1 MSKFL
6 KKNSNEKQVS
16 SNFQKKPLEYKIGPR
31 IYKMRLKIEK
41 QKESRKGVQTL
52 VKLSISEKSWNF
64 KKKFRRWK
72 KIVNFWKL
80 LQKSKK
86 RKIEKRANEIENK
99 HQKVEEK
106 PENIY
111 RKFRKKLGRP
121 KNGKFGKI
129 GKT

>member
-52 VKLSISEKSWNF
+52 VKLSISEKS
-64 KKKFRRWK
+64 
-72 KIVNFWKL
+72 
-80 LQKSKK
+80 
-86 RKIEKRANEIENK
+86 
-99 HQKVEEK
+99 
-106 PENIY
+106 
-111 RKFRKKLGRP
+111 
-121 KNGKFGKI
+121 
-129 GKT
+129 